1 MRNIQGFSALTKI
14 GCARARVF
22 SGPALSLSLSLS
34 LSLNEDWAGLN
45 FALISKEKY

>member
-22 SGPALSLSLSLS
+22 SGPALLLSLS